1 MTVRIAGVNIPENKK
16 IPYSLTYIYGV
27 GIPLAFKILK
37 DVKISP
43 ERRVRELSSQEINR
57 IKEII
62 EKNYKIE
69 GALRR
74 EIQMNIKRLK
84 DVHTYRGLRHVKGL
98 PVRGQ
103 RTKTNARTR
112 RGKRKTVSSGRR
124 RTEKK

>member
-1 MTVRIAGVNIPENKK
+1 MTVRIAGVSIPENKK
-16 IPYSLTYIYGV
+16 APYSLAYIYGI

-37 DVKISP
+37 EVNISP
-43 ERRVRELSSQEINR
+43 EKRIKELSSQEINK

-84 DVHTYRGLRHVKGL
+84 DIHSYRGLRHAKGL
-98 PVRGQ
+98 PTRGQ

-112 RGKRKTVSSGRR
+112 KGKRKTVGSGRKKV
-124 RTEKK
+124 EKK

>member
-1 MTVRIAGVNIPENKK
+1 MTVRIAGVSIPENKK
-16 IPYSLTYIYGV
+16 APYSLAYIYGIGV
-27 GIPLAFKILK
+27 PLAFKILK

-43 ERRVRELSSQEINR
+43 EKRIKELSSQEINK

-84 DVHTYRGLRHVKGL
+84 DIHSYRGLRHAKGL
-98 PVRGQ
+98 PTRGQ

-112 RGKRKTVSSGRR
+112 KGKRKTVGSGRKKA
-124 RTEKK
+124 EKK